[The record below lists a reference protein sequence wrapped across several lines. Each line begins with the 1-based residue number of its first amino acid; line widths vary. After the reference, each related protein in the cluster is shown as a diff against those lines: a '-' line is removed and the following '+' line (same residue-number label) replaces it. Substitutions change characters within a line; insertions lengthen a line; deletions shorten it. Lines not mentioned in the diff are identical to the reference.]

1 MLSYEQIS
9 EIERSLGPQAP
20 PVISALQSLDR
31 RIDEQRLEVKRDLL
45 VELATKADIEEVKG
59 QIRAVALATKADIE
73 ELGGEIKAVAITSK
87 ADIEGLKGEIKRL
100 EGEIKGVSLSTKT
113 DIGELRGDIKRLE
126 VFMKVLIGLA
136 VIGMTFFSP
145 VAAELIRILK

>member
-1 MLSYEQIS
+1 MLSYEQIN
-9 EIERSLGPQAP
+9 EIERSLGPQAH
-20 PVISALQSLDR
+20 PVISALQALDK

-45 VELATKADIEEVKG
+45 VELATN
-59 QIRAVALATKADIE
+59 
-73 ELGGEIKAVAITSK
+73 
-87 ADIEGLKGEIKRL
+87 ADIEGLR
-100 EGEIKGVSLSTKT
+100 GEIKGISLSTKA
-113 DIGELRGDIKRLE
+113 DIGGLRGELKADIQELRGEIKRLE